1 VKWITNA
8 ADSGSAEIYVYD
20 EIGFWGT
27 SADAFRR
34 ELQAIGNKP
43 LTVRIHSVGGNLF
56 DAIAMATLLAERDNV
71 TTRLDGLAASA
82 ATVIHQAG
90 RKRQMAESGGFMLH
104 NPSVAI
110 SGDARE
116 LQRGIGAL
124 SVATESLLNTYTKR
138 TGNSREQV
146 QAWMDAETWMS
157 STMAKEHNFT
167 DEVTPAVTLTASV
180 DLSAFRNV
188 PESIA
193 ATYRGRNQPNSE
205 TNNMATLFEILD
217 RVTGKPT
224 ERETFLV
231 TAIEALGLKADEL
244 VATKDPQAMKKAWDT
259 AVAGATREADE
270 KLATA
275 VADHSGR
282 ILSVEAALKAAGFE
296 VKVENIATLGDV
308 INARI
313 KEQASREALSITA
326 SRGIKPQPTA
336 AAAAEGA
343 APLTLTEKAIQWRRD
358 RNLPV

>member
-1 VKWITNA
+1 
-8 ADSGSAEIYVYD
+8 
-20 EIGFWGT
+20 
-27 SADAFRR
+27 
-34 ELQAIGNKP
+34 
-43 LTVRIHSVGGNLF
+43 
-56 DAIAMATLLAERDNV
+56 
-71 TTRLDGLAASA
+71 
-82 ATVIHQAG
+82 
-90 RKRQMAESGGFMLH
+90 
-104 NPSVAI
+104 
-110 SGDARE
+110 
-116 LQRGIGAL
+116 
-124 SVATESLLNTYTKR
+124 
-138 TGNSREQV
+138 
-146 QAWMDAETWMS
+146 
-157 STMAKEHNFT
+157 
-167 DEVTPAVTLTASV
+167 
-180 DLSAFRNV
+180 
-188 PESIA
+188 
-193 ATYRGRNQPNSE
+193 
-205 TNNMATLFEILD
+205 MATLFEILD

-282 ILSVEAALKAAGFE
+282 ILSVEAALKTAGFE